1 MIELIPYWQAK
12 LNLYIILLLFFSVS
26 TTPQRPSYGHKRTS
40 SEIQE
45 ATGLDLSLA
54 QAFVAFLQTESSPK
68 EPVKLP
74 LRGASVPPSSAAIP
88 EDLNSS
94 HTVNSSHILNSST
107 TSTSSHCSGRSTP
120 TSAIPTLGVINP
132 NFATPNNESNQRS
145 ETSSPVLLSS
155 SVVAHTSAASLPT
168 FSVSRSS
175 SAILRQVLQE
185 DDTNQ

>member
-1 MIELIPYWQAK
+1 MEL
-12 LNLYIILLLFFSVS
+12 LRLLLFHYYFFSVS
-26 TTPQRPSYGHKRTS
+26 TTPQRSSYGNKRTS

-94 HTVNSSHILNSST
+94 HTVNSSHTLNSST
-107 TSTSSHCSGRSTP
+107 ASTSSHCSGRSTP

-132 NFATPNNESNQRS
+132 NFAAGNNESNQRS
-145 ETSSPVLLSS
+145 EASSPVLLSS

-175 SAILRQVLQE
+175 SSILRQVLQE

>member
-1 MIELIPYWQAK
+1 MH
-12 LNLYIILLLFFSVS
+12 
-26 TTPQRPSYGHKRTS
+26 HKRTS

-74 LRGASVPPSSAAIP
+74 LKGTPTSTIS

-94 HTVNSSHILNSST
+94 ISNNLNSSNA
-107 TSTSSHCSGRSTP
+107 STSSGRSTP
-120 TSAIPTLGVINP
+120 TSAIPTLGVVNP
-132 NFATPNNESNQRS
+132 TFAATNNESNQRS
-145 ETSSPVLLSS
+145 ETNSPVLLSS
-155 SVVAHTSAASLPT
+155 SVVAQTSAASLPT

-175 SAILRQVLQE
+175 SSILRQVLQE
-185 DDTNQ
+185 DDNSNQQ